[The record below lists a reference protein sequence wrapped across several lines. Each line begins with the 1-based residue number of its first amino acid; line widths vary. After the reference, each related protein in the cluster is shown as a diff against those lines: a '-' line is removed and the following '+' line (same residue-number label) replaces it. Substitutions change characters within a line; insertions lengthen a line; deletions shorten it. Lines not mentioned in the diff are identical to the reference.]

1 MIVIVKSAPDTADG
15 MRGVTLAKDGNADL
29 VLLQNGVL
37 FAQKK
42 RLGDFPGTVYVLD
55 DDKRLRGMKDSE
67 IDDRVKAIDYDRLT
81 DLMME
86 SDKVV
91 GMF

>member
-15 MRGVTLAKDGNADL
+15 MRGVIHAKDGKADL
-29 VLLQNGVL
+29 ALLQNGVL
-37 FAQKK
+37 FAHKK
-42 RLGDFPGTVYVLD
+42 RLSDFSGAVYVLD

-67 IDDRVKAIDYDRLT
+67 IDDRVKVIDYDRLT
-81 DLMME
+81 DFMME

>member
-1 MIVIVKSAPDTADG
+1 MIVIVKSGLDTADG
-15 MRGVTLAKDGNADL
+15 MRGVALAKDGNADL

-42 RLGDFPGTVYVLD
+42 RLNDFPGTVYVLD

-67 IDDRVKAIDYDRLT
+67 IDERVKAIDYDRLT